1 MMVVNFG
8 VFNGCYC
15 VMFINGNYITFVSY
29 GEMILLSEKGKLK
42 LQLYFD
48 CEEYVVRVLDC
59 EVKSMFF
66 EVVKVMIVVICIF
79 LQ

>member
-15 VMFINGNYITFVSY
+15 VMFINGNYIMFVSY

-42 LQLYFD
+42 L
-48 CEEYVVRVLDC
+48 
-59 EVKSMFF
+59 
-66 EVVKVMIVVICIF
+66 
-79 LQ
+79 

>member
-15 VMFINGNYITFVSY
+15 VMFINGNYIMFVSY

-59 EVKSMFF
+59 EVKSTFF

>member
-1 MMVVNFG
+1 MMVVNPG
-8 VFNGCYC
+8 VFNGCYR
-15 VMFINGNYITFVSY
+15 VMFINGNYIMFVSY

-42 LQLYFD
+42 LQSYLD

-59 EVKSMFF
+59 EVKSMSF